1 MNNAQPGLRVA
12 LFVFGKKNKKAG
24 AEGGNAAKEKLDSKL
39 SQMMIQMFCHHIIP
53 FLGC

>member
-1 MNNAQPGLRVA
+1 MNNAQPGLRGA
-12 LFVFGKKNKKAG
+12 LFVFGKKTKKR
-24 AEGGNAAKEKLDSKL
+24 ERKTEKAAKEKLDSKL

>member
-1 MNNAQPGLRVA
+1 MNNAQPGLRGA
-12 LFVFGKKNKKAG
+12 IFVFGKKTKKRERK
-24 AEGGNAAKEKLDSKL
+24 AEMLPKILDSKL

>member
-1 MNNAQPGLRVA
+1 MNNAQPGLSGA
-12 LFVFGKKNKKAG
+12 LFVFGKKTKKR
-24 AEGGNAAKEKLDSKL
+24 ERKTEKLPKKLDSKL

>member
-1 MNNAQPGLRVA
+1 MNNAQPGLREA
-12 LFVFGKKNKKAG
+12 LFVFGKKTKKR
-24 AEGGNAAKEKLDSKL
+24 ERKTEKLPKKLDSKL